1 MLIQE
6 ETGKS
11 ALRKLHFVVGIV
23 GSVVFLATGLYMRL
37 VLDGLRGV
45 EPLPRMLFRSA
56 HIYLLLS
63 SLINLALGLYL
74 SRWSTRGRR
83 LLQMT
88 ASVFVLSA
96 PPLMLTAFF
105 VEPALASFERP
116 FAGPGIY
123 SLFAGMLL
131 HLIASLQD
139 RKQMAST

>member
-1 MLIQE
+1 MHL
-6 ETGKS
+6 
-11 ALRKLHFVVGIV
+11 AVGIV
-23 GSVVFLATGLYMRL
+23 GIVVFLGTGQYMRQ

-45 EPLPRMLFRSA
+45 EALPRMMFRSA

-74 SRWSTRGRR
+74 IRSSTRGRR

-88 ASVFVLSA
+88 ASIFVLSA

-105 VEPALASFERP
+105 VEPGLASFERP

-131 HLIASLQD
+131 HLIVSLQD
-139 RKQMAST
+139 RKQTVST